1 MLAERSQ
8 QRSRS
13 VAVAVTGGARGCLRI
28 AARPLGPAGI
38 ARAIENLVELG
49 FEHGLQEFAGSI
61 PKACFNRI
69 EPVVENVSR
78 RLNF

>member
-61 PKACFNRI
+61 PKTCFNRI
-69 EPVVENVSR
+69 EPVVENVPR